1 MGRVHRKS
9 TTFMQIFV
17 SLLVVT
23 LLGGFIASSGGFGA
37 VVVYGLGV
45 IVALLVLSL
54 VFSVVAKRQVS
65 YAVAAPRSEAVGLVY
80 AEFKKLGWK
89 EVNGRGE
96 LNYQSRG
103 IGVGVQGRKHPVL
116 SIDFEDLP
124 GGATQVDLW
133 MSEWESVLGM
143 VPAWD
148 RVLSKRWMLGRRLAR
163 VSTVSKIAG

>member
-1 MGRVHRKS
+1 
-9 TTFMQIFV
+9 MQIFV
-17 SLLVVT
+17 SLVVIV
-23 LLGGFIASSGGFGA
+23 LLGGLLASVGGFGA
-37 VVVYGLGV
+37 VVVYAIGAV
-45 IVALLVLSL
+45 VTVLVLSL
-54 VFSVVAKRQVS
+54 VLSVVARRQVT
-65 YAVAAPRSEAVGLVY
+65 YTVAAPRGEVVGLVY
-80 AEFKKLGWK
+80 AEFKKVGWK

-124 GGATQVDLW
+124 GGGTQVDLW

-148 RVLSKRWMLGRRLAR
+148 RVLSKRWTLGRRLAGAA
-163 VSTVSKIAG
+163 TVSEISG